1 MSKLIKSGEQLTVR
15 GSKLILI
22 SCCLVIILLILG
34 IETVDEENQFSPEG
48 IKQQEAPEE
57 KPQKKP
63 EEKLRKIN
71 YDSYQQWEELLA
83 NYQLNEAGRL
93 VEIPNLRIVKFPEDI
108 NQINNNTHKKNIFLN
123 ILAIGTY
130 HANQNLLQQRNKL
143 KKIINQYHVFEN
155 LSTKDKEWLEE
166 KFSTY
171 DIKKEKNLEAKLEQ
185 LKKKLDI
192 IPLSLVLAQAA
203 SESGWGTSRF
213 AIEANNIFGEWT
225 YNASTPGIV
234 PDERP
239 ANANYRIR
247 KFPSITRAIDSYLL
261 NLNSHWAYQKLRDIR
276 FELRSKDQSLDSL
289 ELSAG
294 LIKYSETR
302 ELYVEQLN
310 NIIKY
315 NDLQAFDSLLQEKG
329 ASNSG
334 VE

>member
-1 MSKLIKSGEQLTVR
+1 MNKLIKSGEQMTVSR
-15 GSKLILI
+15 SKLILI
-22 SCCLVIILLILG
+22 TWFLVIIMLILG
-34 IETVDEENQFSPEG
+34 IEVVEEETQFTPEG
-48 IKQQEAPEE
+48 LKQEKTSEI
-57 KPQKKP
+57 KPQENFK
-63 EEKLRKIN
+63 KIN
-71 YDSYQQWEELLA
+71 YDNYQQWEDLLA

-93 VEIPNLRIVKFPEDI
+93 VEIPNLRIVKFPENID
-108 NQINNNTHKKNIFLN
+108 QINSIAHKKNIFLN
-123 ILAIGTY
+123 ILAIGAY
-130 HANQNLLQQRNKL
+130 HANQNLLRQRNKL
-143 KKIINQYHVFEN
+143 NKIINQYYVFEN
-155 LSTKDKEWLEE
+155 LSKQHKEWLEDKFVTYNIEEE
-166 KFSTY
+166 KSWEM
-171 DIKKEKNLEAKLEQ
+171 KVEQ

-234 PDERP
+234 PEERP

-247 KFPSITRAIDSYLL
+247 KFVSITGAIDSYLL

-276 FELRSKDQSLDSL
+276 FELRSKDKNLDSL
-289 ELSAG
+289 QLSAG

-315 NDLQAFDSLLQEKG
+315 NNLQEFDSLLQEKG
-329 ASNSG
+329 D
-334 VE
+334 